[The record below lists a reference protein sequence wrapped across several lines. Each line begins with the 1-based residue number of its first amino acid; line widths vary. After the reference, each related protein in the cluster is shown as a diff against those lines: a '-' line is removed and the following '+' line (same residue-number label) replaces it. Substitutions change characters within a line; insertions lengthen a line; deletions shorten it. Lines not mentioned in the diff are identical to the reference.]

1 MSERARL
8 ALEDPLST
16 THEPVLL
23 SAALTFLA
31 PRDGGRYIDATF
43 GGGGHSRAILEASAP
58 SGQVLAIDADPAAV
72 ARARALAERYPGRL
86 LPCHGNFRDLAR
98 LAQSYGFVPV
108 DGILFDLG
116 LSSDQLAD
124 PARGF
129 SFQLAGP
136 LDMRFD
142 PTSGQPAAV
151 IVNTWSAE
159 ELAELFW
166 QYGEESR
173 AWAIAQTIV
182 AERARQPI
190 ETTTQL
196 AALVER
202 IAGSRRERI
211 HPATRVF
218 QALRIAVNQELE
230 ALAAGLAQAV
240 ELLRPRGRLV
250 VIAFHSLEDRLVK
263 QFFRREAAACLCPP
277 GTPVCI
283 CGHRPRLRLL
293 TPRPVRPSSEEITR
307 NPRSRSA
314 RLRAAERIAHDGR

>member
-23 SAALTFLA
+23 SAALSFLA

-142 PTSGQPAAV
+142 PTSGEPAAV

-159 ELAELFW
+159 ELSELFW
-166 QYGEESR
+166 QYGEEPR

-196 AALVER
+196 AALVAR
-202 IAGSRRERI
+202 VAGSRRERI

-240 ELLRPRGRLV
+240 ELLRPGGRLV

-293 TPRPVRPSSEEITR
+293 TPRPVRPSAEEIAR

>member
-142 PTSGQPAAV
+142 PTSGEPAAV

-159 ELAELFW
+159 ELAALFW
-166 QYGEESR
+166 QYGEEPR

-196 AALVER
+196 AALVAR
-202 IAGSRRERI
+202 VAGSRRERI

-240 ELLRPRGRLV
+240 ELLRPGGRLV

-293 TPRPVRPSSEEITR
+293 TPRPVRPSAEEIAR

>member
-86 LPCHGNFRDLAR
+86 LPCHGNFRNLAR

-142 PTSGQPAAV
+142 PTSGEPAAV

-159 ELAELFW
+159 ELAKLFW
-166 QYGEESR
+166 QYGEEPR

-240 ELLRPRGRLV
+240 ELLRPGGRLV

-293 TPRPVRPSSEEITR
+293 TPRPVRPSAEEIAR

>member
-58 SGQVLAIDADPAAV
+58 SGQVLAIDADQAAV
-72 ARARALAERYPGRL
+72 ARARTLAERYPGRL

-142 PTSGQPAAV
+142 PTSGEPAAV

-166 QYGEESR
+166 QYGEEPR

-196 AALVER
+196 AALVAR
-202 IAGSRRERI
+202 VAGSRRERI

-240 ELLRPRGRLV
+240 ELLRPGGRLV

-277 GTPVCI
+277 GTPVCT

-293 TPRPVRPSSEEITR
+293 TPRPVRPSAEEIAR

>member
-1 MSERARL
+1 MSERAIL

-58 SGQVLAIDADPAAV
+58 GGQVLAIDADPVAV

-98 LAQSYGFVPV
+98 LAQSHGFVPV

-166 QYGEESR
+166 QYGEEPR
-173 AWAIAQTIV
+173 AWAIARAIV

-202 IAGSRRERI
+202 VAGGRRERI

-230 ALAAGLAQAV
+230 VLAAGLAQAV
-240 ELLRPRGRLV
+240 ETLRPGGRLV

-263 QFFRREAAACLCPP
+263 QFFRREAASCLCPP
-277 GTPVCI
+277 GTPVCV

-293 TPRPVRPSSEEITR
+293 TPRPVRPSAEEIAR

-314 RLRAAERIAHDGR
+314 RLRAAERIANDGR

>member
-23 SAALTFLA
+23 SAALSFLA

-43 GGGGHSRAILEASAP
+43 GGGGHSRAILESSAP

-142 PTSGQPAAV
+142 PTSGEPAAV

-159 ELAELFW
+159 ELAKLFW
-166 QYGEESR
+166 QYGEEPR

-196 AALVER
+196 AALVAR
-202 IAGSRRERI
+202 VAGSWRERI

-240 ELLRPRGRLV
+240 ELLRPGGRLV

-293 TPRPVRPSSEEITR
+293 TPRPVRPSAEEIAR

-314 RLRAAERIAHDGR
+314 RLRAAQRIAHDGR